1 MQLAGLDANPQSA
14 YTQGNRRPRRLVGF
28 PRADGDLF
36 YRPLILTLLT
46 LLLLTSACNDA
57 QESLQPT
64 FDPTPM
70 VVLPSATKEP
80 SLTPTPT
87 YIPSATPNP
96 LHPPSP
102 TRPACLDQPGTI
114 VTGELEDPSL
124 PQNLS
129 FRVYLPPCY
138 TEDLNLRYPTL
149 YLLHGLQVS
158 DRQWDELGVDEQAD
172 ALITSGGTSPF
183 LIVMPWQ
190 KTGVEVETTIVD
202 VLVPRIDQIYRTLRQ
217 PAWRAI
223 GGLSRG
229 GGWALRIGLRHPDL
243 FGAIGLHSPA
253 IFFSDPYIALWVK
266 DIPEEAMPRL
276 WIDIGNQD
284 SLQKSTLALI
294 ALLEELGV
302 PYTSL
307 MPAGDHTSE
316 YWSSHLEDYL
326 LWYTSGW

>member
-1 MQLAGLDANPQSA
+1 MQLAGLDVNPHSA
-14 YTQGNRRPRRLVGF
+14 YTQGNRRPRRLVEF
-28 PRADGDLF
+28 PRADGDLYF
-36 YRPLILTLLT
+36 RSLILTLVT
-46 LLLLTSACNDA
+46 LLLLISACNNP
-57 QESLQPT
+57 QESLQST
-64 FDPTPM
+64 FNPTPTA
-70 VVLPSATKEP
+70 VLPNATAEL
-80 SLTPTPT
+80 SLTPMPTSTPSTTPT
-87 YIPSATPNP
+87 PPCPPN
-96 LHPPSP
+96 P
-102 TRPACLDQPGTI
+102 TRPACLDQPGVI
-114 VTGELEDPSL
+114 VTRELEDPSL

-138 TEDLNLRYPTL
+138 PEDLNIRYPTL
-149 YLLHGLQVS
+149 YLLHGLQSS

-172 ALITSGGTSPF
+172 VLITSGRAPPF

-190 KTGVEVETTIVD
+190 KTGVEIETTMVD
-202 VLVPRIDQIYRTLRQ
+202 ILVPHIDQIYRTLHQ
-217 PAWRAI
+217 PAWRAV

-276 WIDIGNQD
+276 WIDIGNKD
-284 SLQKSTLALI
+284 SLLESTLALI
-294 ALLEELGV
+294 AFLEELGI
-302 PYTSL
+302 PHTSL
-307 MPAGDHTSE
+307 MPIGDHTSE